1 MLEHKLSCQSEDII
15 NDRDDNGRLIT
26 INLPPAKNMPTAFV
40 CNCDE
45 TAANLIL
52 ALEGKG
58 YKVPQDISVTG
69 FDNYL
74 PQKQTSVEL
83 TTVYIKPEDSTRIAA
98 ELIINKIT

>member
-1 MLEHKLSCQSEDII
+1 
-15 NDRDDNGRLIT
+15 
-26 INLPPAKNMPTAFV
+26 MPTAFV

-52 ALEGKG
+52 QLEEKG

-74 PQKQTSVEL
+74 PQKETPVEL
-83 TTVYIKPEDSTRIAA
+83 TTVYIKPEDSTKIAA
-98 ELIINKIT
+98 ELIINKITGQPYLKGRHLVSGSLVIRKSVNSIH